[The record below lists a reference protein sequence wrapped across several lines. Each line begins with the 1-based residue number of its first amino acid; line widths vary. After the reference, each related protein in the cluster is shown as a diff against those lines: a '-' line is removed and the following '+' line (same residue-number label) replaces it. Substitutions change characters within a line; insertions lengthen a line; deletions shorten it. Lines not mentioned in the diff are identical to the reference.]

1 MTKPLARVSMAL
13 LAFVLLGSAVRAESF
28 ESGKK
33 QMPKLFAATA
43 TKATAATVRIRCDN
57 KDTVLGTVMDKSGLI
72 LTKGSDLR
80 GSISVRLP
88 DGSEY
93 EAKYLGYHEPTD
105 LALLQIDAG
114 DLPALPA
121 FTDVKDAAVG
131 NWVAVPGPEAE
142 PVAVGII
149 SAGSRKLYGEES
161 IIDNLNKGF
170 LGISASARESEADE
184 GVLISGIAP
193 GGGAAFAKLKVGDII
208 LEVAGKPVKK
218 FDDMKKILDKY
229 KPGETV
235 KLMIRRDKDEPK
247 EFKVKLVKKAAIDRG
262 DYQNT
267 LSGELSARRTG
278 FPKVVMHDTQI
289 KPTDCGGPLVDLDGH
304 VLGINIARA
313 GRVETWT
320 LPADVINPVYKDLKA
335 GKYPVA
341 GDEKDDRKDAKK
353 DEKKDD
359 KKKVNEKK
367 DEK

>member
-1 MTKPLARVSMAL
+1 MTKSLARISMAL
-13 LAFVLLGSAVRAESF
+13 LAFIVLGTAVRADSF

-33 QMPKLFAATA
+33 QMTKLFTGAVS
-43 TKATAATVRIRCDN
+43 KATAATVRIRCDN

-80 GSISVRLP
+80 GAISVRLP

-114 DLPALPA
+114 DLPVLPA
-121 FTDVKDAAVG
+121 FTEVKDANVG
-131 NWVAVPGPEAE
+131 NWVAVAGPEAE

-208 LEVAGKPVKK
+208 LEVAGKSVKK

-235 KLMIRRDKDEPK
+235 KLMVRRDKEDK

-320 LPADVINPVYKDLKA
+320 LPADVVNPVYKELKA

-341 GDEKDDRKDAKK
+341 GEDERKDVKK

-359 KKKVNEKK
+359 KKKVNDKK